1 MLPLVALREVTPG
14 PAVDRPP
21 SDRTGHM
28 TEQPPL
34 IFTLRREKGVC
45 CESALN
51 SRLFSSKS
59 LSFTHF
65 PKNASATPLESHSFK
80 TKDLKPFRFT
90 HFQKSGGGSPHLAT
104 VVIPSEPAIFAG
116 DEGSQRSE
124 SREPQPA
131 NHKSPITNAELLRL
145 SHLTSTLTNFASAT
159 PLDSALTLKRASKSF
174 TSNTYEKH
182 TQGEGGLVAQALA
195 CDLTRFGWLALNA
208 LGKGHQSRVTN
219 RESPIPSAS
228 LTLLVN
234 PAIKLALPFVFA
246 RLCTL
251 PEESCMRRPTED

>member
-1 MLPLVALREVTPG
+1 
-14 PAVDRPP
+14 
-21 SDRTGHM
+21 M
-28 TEQPPL
+28 TEQPKL
-34 IFTLRREKGVC
+34 IFTLRRENGVC
-45 CESALN
+45 CESTLN

-59 LSFTHF
+59 LRFTHF

-90 HFQKSGGGSPHLAT
+90 HLQKSGGGSPHLAT
-104 VVIPSEPAIFAG
+104 VAIPLALRHEGSEPAIFVG
-116 DEGSQRSE
+116 GEGSQRSE
-124 SREPQPA
+124 SREPRPV
-131 NHKSPITNAELLRL
+131 NHKSPVTNHESLRL
-145 SHLTSTLTNFASAT
+145 TPLTSTLTNFASAS
-159 PLDSALTLKRASKSF
+159 PLDSALTSKRAAKPF
-174 TSNTYEKH
+174 TCNTYEKH
-182 TQGEGGLVAQALA
+182 TQGEGGLVAQAEPVLSTVEGA
-195 CDLTRFGWLALNA
+195 CDFTRFGWLALNV

-219 RESPIPSAS
+219 RQSPVSSGS